1 MTQYTCSILKV
12 YFKAIFFGKGEIR
25 CTLIQLAGNQ
35 FNFGYVIVRQ
45 QLFITRT
52 IIRLE
57 RTPIRLN
64 YDERNAKENEK
75 YVSKKAN
82 I

>member
-1 MTQYTCSILKV
+1 MDKKFESNT
-12 YFKAIFFGKGEIR
+12 IFQIRASNTETR
-25 CTLIQLAGNQ
+25 CTVTLLAGNQ
-35 FNFGYVIVRQ
+35 FNFGYVTVRQ
-45 QLFITRT
+45 QFFIART

-57 RTPIRLN
+57 RTPIRWN

-75 YVSKKAN
+75 DIGKKAN

>member
-1 MTQYTCSILKV
+1 MDNKFESNT
-12 YFKAIFFGKGEIR
+12 IFQIRASNTETGR
-25 CTLIQLAGNQ
+25 CTVTQLAGNQ

-45 QLFITRT
+45 QFFITRT

-75 YVSKKAN
+75 DIGKKAN

>member
-1 MTQYTCSILKV
+1 MDKKFESNT
-12 YFKAIFFGKGEIR
+12 IFQIRASNTETR
-25 CTLIQLAGNQ
+25 CTVTLLAGNQ
-35 FNFGYVIVRQ
+35 FNFGYVIVGQ
-45 QLFITRT
+45 QFFIART

>member
-1 MTQYTCSILKV
+1 MDKKFESNT
-12 YFKAIFFGKGEIR
+12 IFQIRASNTETR
-25 CTLIQLAGNQ
+25 CTVTLLAGNQ

-45 QLFITRT
+45 QFFITRT
-52 IIRLE
+52 IIWLE
-57 RTPIRLN
+57 RTPIRWN

-75 YVSKKAN
+75 DIGKKAN

>member
-1 MTQYTCSILKV
+1 MDKKFESNT
-12 YFKAIFFGKGEIR
+12 IFQIGASNTETR
-25 CTLIQLAGNQ
+25 CTVTRQLAGNQ

-45 QLFITRT
+45 QFFITRT

-57 RTPIRLN
+57 RTPIRWN

-75 YVSKKAN
+75 DIGKKAN